1 MTEDQAAGRAE
12 RLDRLHAEVARC
24 PYHDFLGLVALNAD
38 PAGEWVVIGLPFR
51 PELRLAADSDA
62 FHGGVLATLADVT
75 AHAVVACT
83 IGRVAPTIDLRIDFL
98 ALARGELLTATG
110 RLLRAGR
117 SVARADVE
125 VRDPGGRLVVAGR
138 GTFST
143 R

>member
-1 MTEDQAAGRAE
+1 MTRDLTVEESE
-12 RLDRLHAEVARC
+12 RLERLRAEVARC
-24 PYHDFLGLVALNAD
+24 PYHDFLRLVAVDAD
-38 PAGEWVVIGLPFR
+38 PAGEWVVVRLPFR
-51 PELRLAADSDA
+51 AEFRLAADSDA
-62 FHGGVLATLADVT
+62 FHGGVLATLVDVT

-83 IGRVAPTIDLRIDFL
+83 VGRVAPTIDLRVDFL
-98 ALARGELLTATG
+98 ALARGDALTATG

-125 VRDPGGRLVVAGR
+125 VHDPGGRLVVAGR